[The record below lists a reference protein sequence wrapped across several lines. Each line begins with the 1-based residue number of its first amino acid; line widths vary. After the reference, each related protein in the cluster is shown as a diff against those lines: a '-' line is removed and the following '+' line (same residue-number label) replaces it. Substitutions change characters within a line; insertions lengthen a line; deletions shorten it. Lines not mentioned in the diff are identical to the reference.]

1 MPSTVVSSF
10 KYFPETLTLRIRF
23 VSGLIY
29 EYFQVPEKI
38 YQEFKTAG
46 SKGNYL
52 NRHIKNHFN
61 FKKINQ
67 TG

>member
-29 EYFQVPEKI
+29 EYFQVSEKI